1 MTELAH
7 PHQPLG
13 LPPTSSS
20 GPEASGPNATGKV
33 GTGPKIPRPLRSFGR
48 LLSVTALQVGEMIVL
63 LGQVIREAVRRPVG
77 YWSDVLEQMYDILRL
92 CFLPMMVSLTTFG
105 WDAPGVVGGSL
116 YNLFGMPE
124 RLGSFFIM
132 ASVREFAPFINMMIV
147 AGVMGTAVAADL
159 GARRIREEI
168 DAMEVLG
175 IDPIRTLI
183 LPRVIAFTIMTALLN
198 IVALTFGVLGGV
210 IAEIQLRGNIL
221 AFLDSFW
228 ANATSTEMWTSVAKS
243 ALYGLIIGL
252 VCCYK
257 GYRAQGG
264 PVGVGRAV
272 NQAVV
277 ISFAGVW
284 MVHFVMTKLILGLNP
299 DMIVYK

>member
-1 MTELAH
+1 MVENAH
-7 PHQPLG
+7 TNQPLRLSPAG
-13 LPPTSSS
+13 GPVIAGPSSK
-20 GPEASGPNATGKV
+20 GRV
-33 GTGPKIPRPLRSFGR
+33 GTGSRIPRPLRSAGGF
-48 LLSVTALQVGEMIVL
+48 LVVAVLQVGEMIVM
-63 LGQVIREAVRRPVG
+63 LGQVVREAVTRPVG

-92 CFLPMMVSLTTFG
+92 CMLPMMISLTTFG

-175 IDPIRTLI
+175 IDPIRTII

-198 IVALTFGVLGGV
+198 VVALTFGVLGGV
-210 IAEIQLRGNIL
+210 IAEIQLQGNIM

-243 ALYGLIIGL
+243 ALYGLIIGV

-264 PVGVGRAV
+264 AVGVGRAV